1 MQFYSTFVD
10 MIFTDIFPSNS
21 PDIFAHRHGCNDLLY
36 SLLLLLFL
44 ITIELCFELKDLPC
58 TQETEIGLK
67 T

>member
-10 MIFTDIFPSNS
+10 MIFTDIFPSNL
-21 PDIFAHRHGCNDLLY
+21 PDILAHCHGCNDLLY

-44 ITIELCFELKDLPC
+44 ITIELCFELKDLPY